1 MNNNLNAALKV
12 ILDSSGIGKGDIA
25 KIQKILAKYTVNVS
39 AGLDKAQLV
48 DSVKKI
54 LPQAIKEACETTG
67 VKIKLD
73 IDEKLI
79 KESVSQAIQEGQ
91 RLQKELA
98 AAQAADGIRLS
109 MAGKNTPDK
118 NYDYQIDT
126 EIGKLKKLGLTEEE
140 TAQKIKVLT
149 DAQAELKRVMES
161 DGFDSDVSK
170 NKAIIKSDKERT
182 IALNQVRTA
191 YGQLKNDME
200 QNYDPDRQIRLSSDI
215 QDWLS
220 KNGLASKEA
229 RESLAAYY
237 DELGGGRVSVDQLD
251 SIEQK
256 FKSIQTAQGGI
267 GKLGAHFK
275 TQFSQ
280 VAQSFTHSLSIG
292 SGISFLVS
300 KAKEAVSELKEVDNC
315 LTEIG
320 KADGSLTK
328 ADLRKLG
335 RDSFDIASKYG
346 ISATDYL
353 ASVQETSRAGY
364 QDAAGIAELSVSAQ
378 SAGDMTAELANQI
391 IMATDKAYQMNG
403 SVSELTRALDGM
415 NHISHHDAVSMS
427 EMSEAMSIVGSTA
440 ASSGVDVGEAA
451 AVLGTMMATTRQGG
465 SEAAKA
471 FKAILLNIRQVSD
484 EEEGIDAKGLASYE
498 KACNALGV
506 SLRQTKDG
514 ILSLRD
520 PMEVLR
526 DLAAAYG
533 KLGETDSRKSGL
545 LGSLGDTAD
554 ASQFDALLS
563 QWDTYEAM
571 LHQYSTGTGSM
582 AVEAGKTAD
591 SWEGS
596 MNRLGNTWTS
606 VMNNLLNSDAIVT
619 VINALNGLLSV
630 IDNVTATLGSF
641 GTVALGG
648 LGVGITQFIK
658 NLD

>member
-191 YGQLKNDME
+191 YEQLKNDME

-229 RESLAAYY
+229 KKSLAAYY
-237 DELGGGRVSVDQLD
+237 DELSGGRVSVDRLD

-267 GKLGAHFK
+267 GKLGSYFK

-280 VAQSFTHSLSIG
+280 VAQSFTQSLSIG

-300 KAKEAVSELKEVDNC
+300 KAKEAVSEL
-315 LTEIG
+315 
-320 KADGSLTK
+320 
-328 ADLRKLG
+328 
-335 RDSFDIASKYG
+335 
-346 ISATDYL
+346 
-353 ASVQETSRAGY
+353 
-364 QDAAGIAELSVSAQ
+364 
-378 SAGDMTAELANQI
+378 
-391 IMATDKAYQMNG
+391 
-403 SVSELTRALDGM
+403 
-415 NHISHHDAVSMS
+415 
-427 EMSEAMSIVGSTA
+427 
-440 ASSGVDVGEAA
+440 
-451 AVLGTMMATTRQGG
+451 
-465 SEAAKA
+465 
-471 FKAILLNIRQVSD
+471 
-484 EEEGIDAKGLASYE
+484 
-498 KACNALGV
+498 
-506 SLRQTKDG
+506 
-514 ILSLRD
+514 
-520 PMEVLR
+520 
-526 DLAAAYG
+526 
-533 KLGETDSRKSGL
+533 
-545 LGSLGDTAD
+545 
-554 ASQFDALLS
+554 
-563 QWDTYEAM
+563 
-571 LHQYSTGTGSM
+571 
-582 AVEAGKTAD
+582 
-591 SWEGS
+591 
-596 MNRLGNTWTS
+596 
-606 VMNNLLNSDAIVT
+606 
-619 VINALNGLLSV
+619 
-630 IDNVTATLGSF
+630 
-641 GTVALGG
+641 
-648 LGVGITQFIK
+648 
-658 NLD
+658 

>member
-39 AGLDKAQLV
+39 AELDKAQLM

-67 VKIKLD
+67 AKIKLD
-73 IDEKLI
+73 IDDKLI
-79 KESVSQAIQEGQ
+79 KESVSHAIQEGQ

-109 MAGKNTPDK
+109 MAGKNAPGK

-140 TAQKIKVLT
+140 AARKIKILT
-149 DAQAELKRVMES
+149 DAQTELKRVMES
-161 DGFDSDVSK
+161 DGFDSDASK
-170 NKAIIKSDKERT
+170 NKAIIESDRERT
-182 IALNQVRTA
+182 IALNQVRIA

-200 QNYDPDRQIRLSSDI
+200 QNYDPDRQVRLSSDI

-229 RESLAAYY
+229 RESLKAYY
-237 DELGGGRVSVDQLD
+237 NELGGGRVSVDRLD

-256 FKSIQTAQGGI
+256 FKSIDAAQSGL
-267 GKLGAHFK
+267 GKLGTYFK

-280 VAQSFTHSLSIG
+280 VAQNFTQSLSVG
-292 SGISFLVS
+292 SGISFLVT
-300 KAKEAVSELKEVDNC
+300 KAKEAVSDLKEVDTC
-315 LTEIG
+315 LAEIG
-320 KADGSLTK
+320 RANDKLSK
-328 ADLRKLG
+328 ADLKRIG
-335 RDSFDIASKYG
+335 RASFDIAGKYG
-346 ISATDYL
+346 VSAADYL
-353 ASVQETSRAGY
+353 ASVQEASRAGY
-364 QDAAGIAELSVSAQ
+364 ENAVGIAELSISAQ
-378 SAGDMTAELANQI
+378 GAGDMTAELANQM

-403 SVSELTRALDGM
+403 SVSELTKVLDGM
-415 NHISHHDAVSMS
+415 NYMADHNAISMS
-427 EMSEAMSIVGSTA
+427 EISEAMSIVGSTA
-440 ASSGVDVGEAA
+440 ASFGVDIDEAA
-451 AVLGTMMATTRQGG
+451 AALGTMISTTQQSG

-484 EEEGIDAKGLASYE
+484 EEEGIDAEGLARYE

-506 SLRQTKDG
+506 KLRQTKDG
-514 ILSLRD
+514 VLSLRD
-520 PMEVLR
+520 PMEVLKE
-526 DLAAAYG
+526 LSEEYN
-533 KLGETDSRKSGL
+533 KLGETDSRKSDL
-545 LGSLGDTAD
+545 LNSVGDKSSAT
-554 ASQFDALLS
+554 QLDALLS

-571 LHQYSTGTGSM
+571 VHQYSNGTGSM
-582 AVEAGKTAD
+582 AVEAEKTAN

-606 VMNNLLNSDAIVT
+606 VMNNILNSDAIVT

-630 IDNVTATLGSF
+630 IDNVTEKLGTF
-641 GTVALGG
+641 GTVALTG